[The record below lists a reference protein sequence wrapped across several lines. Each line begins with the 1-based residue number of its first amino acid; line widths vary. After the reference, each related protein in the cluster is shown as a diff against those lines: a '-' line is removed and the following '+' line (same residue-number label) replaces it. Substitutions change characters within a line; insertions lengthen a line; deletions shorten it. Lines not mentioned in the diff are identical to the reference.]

1 MVWVSTH
8 IRVNRRIEG
17 SFGTSL
23 SKCAIAPITSQD
35 GLKSSSPLLR
45 ETIWVVMWSA
55 AMEWPTFQLS
65 QVRIHATSMSS
76 VRLAARYCRVFSDSS
91 KALLQSMYH
100 QQSFLQRTKEERL
113 REYHQSASLKYNSMW
128 RSKGYINS
136 ESTHLKHEACSIKAA
151 RLLTDSLLTFN

>member
-1 MVWVSTH
+1 MH
-8 IRVNRRIEG
+8 IRANRRIEG
-17 SFGTSL
+17 SFGTSHL
-23 SKCAIAPITSQD
+23 KCAIALTMSQD

-45 ETIWVVMWSA
+45 ETTWVVMWSA

-91 KALLQSMYH
+91 RALLQSMYH
-100 QQSFLQRTKEERL
+100 QQSFLPRTKAERW

-128 RSKGYINS
+128 RSKDFINS
-136 ESTHLKHEACSIKAA
+136 ESIHLKREASLITTA
-151 RLLTDSLLTFN
+151 RLLSDSLLTFN